1 MKKQKYHLCLLYIL
15 ASVILVIEAYPIIWT
30 FLTSFK
36 TQDEIRWSSSVAF
49 PQSLNF
55 DNYIHVLS
63 ESQLPLYFRNSIIV
77 TFLTIFLLII
87 LASTSGFA
95 LQKLRFHGQGLVL
108 GFFMAGIT
116 IPIHVTLI
124 PLFQIYRQTGLLN
137 THFSLILPQIGFNL
151 PMSIYL
157 FTAFYR
163 FIPNELLE
171 ASVID
176 GASITKSFLRIILP
190 MSKNTICTIVTM
202 NAVFTWNEFI
212 FANTFISDKA
222 LKTVP
227 VGLYDFVGEKG
238 ATDWGSTFS
247 AISLVLLPILLI
259 CFIFSKQLTT
269 GMAAGA
275 IKE

>member
-1 MKKQKYHLCLLYIL
+1 MKKQKYHPCLLYIL

-36 TQDEIRWSSSVAF
+36 TQDEIRWSSSVAL

-108 GFFMAGIT
+108 GLFMAGIT

-163 FIPNELLE
+163 FIQMNYWKLLSLTE
-171 ASVID
+171 PQLQKAFF
-176 GASITKSFLRIILP
+176 GSFFQCP
-190 MSKNTICTIVTM
+190 
-202 NAVFTWNEFI
+202 
-212 FANTFISDKA
+212 
-222 LKTVP
+222 KTQ
-227 VGLYDFVGEKG
+227 
-238 ATDWGSTFS
+238 S
-247 AISLVLLPILLI
+247 AQS
-259 CFIFSKQLTT
+259 SQ
-269 GMAAGA
+269 
-275 IKE
+275 

>member
-36 TQDEIRWSSSVAF
+36 TQDEIRWSSSVAL

-108 GFFMAGIT
+108 GFF
-116 IPIHVTLI
+116 L
-124 PLFQIYRQTGLLN
+124 
-137 THFSLILPQIGFNL
+137 
-151 PMSIYL
+151 
-157 FTAFYR
+157 
-163 FIPNELLE
+163 
-171 ASVID
+171 
-176 GASITKSFLRIILP
+176 
-190 MSKNTICTIVTM
+190 
-202 NAVFTWNEFI
+202 W
-212 FANTFISDKA
+212 
-222 LKTVP
+222 
-227 VGLYDFVGEKG
+227 
-238 ATDWGSTFS
+238 
-247 AISLVLLPILLI
+247 LVLLSQFMLL
-259 CFIFSKQLTT
+259 
-269 GMAAGA
+269 
-275 IKE
+275 